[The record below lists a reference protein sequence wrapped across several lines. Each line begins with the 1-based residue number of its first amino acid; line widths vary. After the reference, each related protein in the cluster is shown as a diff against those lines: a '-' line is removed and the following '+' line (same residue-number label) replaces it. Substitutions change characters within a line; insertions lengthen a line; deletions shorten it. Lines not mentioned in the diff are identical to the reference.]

1 MARRKILYNACY
13 GGFSINDTAKVELK
27 RVFPDLIKSEQKPD
41 FIVQR
46 IQFEER
52 IRDRQDIIDYM
63 LKNGG
68 VARFSGE
75 SSDIRVADIP
85 AYVDY
90 HIREYDGKEWVQR
103 KIPYEKVIDDMVNML
118 KEGESHTNKSVFT
131 DLYLRGDKEKIK
143 QLLLS

>member
-1 MARRKILYNACY
+1 MARRKILYNDCY
-13 GGFSINDTAKVELK
+13 GGFSINDSSWVELK
-27 RVFPDLIKSEQKPD
+27 RVFPDLIKSQQKSTECL
-41 FIVQR
+41 R
-46 IQFEER
+46 FEES

-68 VARFSGE
+68 VERFGG
-75 SSDIRVADIP
+75 SSSALRVADIP
-85 AYVDY
+85 ADVDY

-118 KEGESHTNKSVFT
+118 KGEASHTNKSVFT

>member
-13 GGFSINDTAKVELK
+13 GGFSINDSSWVELK
-27 RVFPDLIKSEQKPD
+27 RVFPDLIKSQQKSTE
-41 FIVQR
+41 R
-46 IQFEER
+46 QFEER

-68 VARFSGE
+68 VERFSG
-75 SSDIRVADIP
+75 SSSALRVADIP
-85 AYVDY
+85 ADVDY
-90 HIREYDGKEWVQR
+90 HIREYDGNEWVQR

-118 KEGESHTNKSVFT
+118 KGEASHTNKSVFT